1 VIRRLPIRK
10 FLVLLWMLVPVAV
23 AAYHFNEG
31 PKQMAR
37 ERAYLKLLEIR
48 RMERQKEPD
57 WQKIVAEYNG
67 LIDELPPDEDPLVL
81 CEIRLAVCTARLE
94 MLDLETAIT
103 DLTLLLQ
110 ETAAVYGENARITR
124 GVREQLGKAH
134 YYATWVLKTNG
145 APESQ
150 WRPFAD
156 RARQL
161 FRYLAELNDPEAF
174 RHYEKRV
181 REEFDKASK
190 NRSPAGRDPAAAESR
205 LPEPGGG
212 SADSQDLASQSDI
225 ASNIRAS
232 LPRAEASHI
241 TNHR

>member
-1 VIRRLPIRK
+1 MIRRPPIRK
-10 FLVLLWMLVPVAV
+10 FLVLLWMLFPVAV
-23 AAYHFNEG
+23 AGYHFNEG

-37 ERAYLKLLEIR
+37 ERAYLKLLDIR

-57 WQKIVAEYNG
+57 WQEIVAQYNG
-67 LIDELPPDEDPLVL
+67 LLEELPHDEDPLVL
-81 CEIRLAVCTARLE
+81 CEIRLAIGTARLE

-174 RHYEKRV
+174 RHYENRV

-190 NRSPAGRDPAAAESR
+190 RNLPAGRSPADQQSS
-205 LPEPGGG
+205 LPEGGK
-212 SADSQDLASQSDI
+212 SADSRDLASLSTTAADI
-225 ASNIRAS
+225 QAG
-232 LPRAEASHI
+232 LPGPEASHI
-241 TNHR
+241 TNQR